1 MSTVQLPYF
10 SRIQNGS
17 KTLQNLSNCF
27 PYLFPCFT
35 IATHDK
41 LNRTLKLK
49 TVKLIRAKQI
59 GHWQSRWTLAGKYL
73 SFMWVADLSTD
84 FWWKFICYCSVRK
97 LLVWYCRNETNSVAK
112 LFSRDSLQ
120 LNNFLFHNPKYFAL
134 VKFLLVVVYLANCK
148 GNTESLA
155 LISSIQAYNLI
166 RGALQ
171 DDSCWFLQAA
181 YCRIICIR

>member
-1 MSTVQLPYF
+1 MIEQLVQIRQKTRLMNGISQHSGFKKPWPIPHYVCETKLAKCIMSTAQLPYF

-41 LNRTLKLK
+41 LNCTLKLK
-49 TVKLIRAKQI
+49 TVKLIWAKQI
-59 GHWQSRWTLAGKYL
+59 GHWQSRRTLAGKYL

-84 FWWKFICYCSVRK
+84 FWWKFMCYCSVRK
-97 LLVWYCRNETNSVAK
+97 LLVWYCRNETNSAAK

-120 LNNFLFHNPKYFAL
+120 LNNFLFHNPKVFCTRKVFACCCL
-134 VKFLLVVVYLANCK
+134 
-148 GNTESLA
+148 
-155 LISSIQAYNLI
+155 SS
-166 RGALQ
+166 
-171 DDSCWFLQAA
+171 
-181 YCRIICIR
+181 